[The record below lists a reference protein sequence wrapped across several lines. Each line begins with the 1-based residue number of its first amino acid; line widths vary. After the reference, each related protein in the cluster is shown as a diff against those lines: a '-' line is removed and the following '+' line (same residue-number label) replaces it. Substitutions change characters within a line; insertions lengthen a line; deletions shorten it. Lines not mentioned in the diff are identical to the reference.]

1 MPGDL
6 HSHSTFS
13 DGSVPIG
20 RLPLMASRLGIGTLA
35 VSDHDTLLSVRYA
48 YDHPV
53 QEGVCINHR
62 HRAYRLRFCPQTSGA
77 SAVLLA

>member
-48 YDHPV
+48 YDLSLIH
-53 QEGVCINHR
+53 I
-62 HRAYRLRFCPQTSGA
+62 
-77 SAVLLA
+77 